1 MKNNFSTIINH
12 MINPIRILLFISFF
26 VAPAIQSK
34 AQNHEKEDTLTSK
47 TIDSVFVNTYLKNA
61 APKYIAEVVGVNIY
75 SGKKTNQ
82 VYLDA
87 SRMNLAQNIT
97 RTAFAQIPGLTMWDM
112 DGAGL
117 QINVGSRGT
126 DSHRS
131 IEMNMRQNG
140 YNINS
145 DIFGYPED
153 HYTPPLQAVQQVQL
167 VRGSAALQFGSQFGG
182 MMNYVMKEADSTK
195 PFSYTGEQTTGSNN
209 FFNSFNSVSGTKGK
223 LSYYAYYDYRHG
235 DGWRPD
241 AGFNYHAYYANI
253 SYRFNAQT
261 NLSFQFSRMD
271 YVQKIAGGLT
281 DVQFNQSAKQS
292 FRSRNW
298 FNPEINIPALIFK
311 HSISD
316 NTNLEITANAL
327 FGQRNSVQFIAAPAI
342 ADTFNTTLGSYNPRQ
357 VDRDYYSGFTTEARL
372 LHHYKLGSVNN
383 VLATGLRY
391 SNETTKRRQ
400 KGVGTAGNDF
410 DLSLVKP
417 YGIDLH
423 FSTKNYAAFAENIFQ
438 LTKRFSITPGMRY
451 EIINTSL
458 TGKINNASIDVAY
471 KGNRHFPLFGAG
483 MQYQVNKL
491 SQLYGNIS
499 QAYRPFLY
507 ANVTPADRVDVIDPN
522 LKDSK
527 GYDIDLGYRGHYSD
541 VLNFDINAFYLFY
554 GNRVGLISQKK
565 PDNSTYLLTTN
576 IGDALTKGV
585 ELYVELSLLKSITK
599 RYTRDDI
606 RIFNSLSYNHA
617 RYLDANLN
625 KGGTTINVK
634 DNHVENVPDWMNKAG
649 LTLQHND
656 FSTTFQY
663 SYTSKSFNDAF
674 NTVSSTDGITGVI
687 PAYNLWDWSINY
699 NFSKQFHLSGG
710 INNLANEKYYNRRIT
725 MYPGPGILPADGRT
739 FYVSFGVKI

>member
-1 MKNNFSTIINH
+1 
-12 MINPIRILLFISFF
+12 MIKSKKLLFIALAVFSHF
-26 VAPAIQSK
+26 VHVK
-34 AQNHEKEDTLTSK
+34 AQKTEKREDTISAK
-47 TIDSVFVNTYLKNA
+47 TLDPIFVSTYLKNA
-61 APKYIAEVVGVNIY
+61 APKFIAEVVGTNIY

-82 VYLDA
+82 VYFDA
-87 SRMNLAQNIT
+87 SRMNLSQNVS

-117 QINVGSRGT
+117 QINVGLRGT

-145 DIFGYPED
+145 DMFGYPED

-195 PFSYTGEQTTGSNN
+195 PFSYAGEQTTGSNN
-209 FFNSFNSVSGTKGK
+209 FSNSFNSVSGTKGK

-235 DGWRPD
+235 DGWRPN
-241 AGFNYHAYYANI
+241 AGFDYHAYYANI
-253 SYRFNAQT
+253 SYAFT
-261 NLSFQFSRMD
+261 SKTILSIQFSRMD
-271 YVQKIAGGLT
+271 YIQKIAGGLT
-281 DVQFNQSAKQS
+281 DVQFNENAKQS

-311 HSISD
+311 HSISA
-316 NTNLEITANAL
+316 NTNFEITANAL

-342 ADTFNTTLGSYNPRQ
+342 VDTFNTALGSYKPRQ

-372 LHHYKLGSVNN
+372 LHRYKLGNINN

-400 KGVGTAGNDF
+400 KGVGTASNDF

-438 LTKRFSITPGMRY
+438 LTKRISITPGMRY
-451 EIINTSL
+451 EVINTNL
-458 TGKINNASIDVAY
+458 TGKISNASVDVAY

-483 MQYQVNKL
+483 MQFQVNKL

-541 VLNFDINAFYLFY
+541 ILNFDINAFYLFY

-565 PDNSTYLLTTN
+565 LDNSTYLLTTN

-599 RYTRDDI
+599 RHTRDDI

-634 DNHVENVPDWMNKAG
+634 DNHVENVPDWMNKTG

-656 FSTTFQY
+656 FSTSFQY
-663 SYTSKSFNDAF
+663 SYNSKSFNNAF
-674 NTVSSTDGITGVI
+674 NTVSSTDGITGII
-687 PAYNLWDWSINY
+687 PAYHLWDWSINY
-699 NFSKQFHLSGG
+699 NFSKQFHLSAG
-710 INNLANEKYYNRRIT
+710 INNLTNEKYFNRRIT